1 MTNIPIFFYRG
12 KVCYLDAGSR
22 RDQSANMLIL
32 LPSMRIVHP
41 VKHYQMCYD
50 IGDDVLGIKYYESN
64 AGVPYLEIYDLR
76 EKKLIYSACR
86 EIFADAVYLI
96 LKKYGVDDK
105 WDVVA
110 TLLGL
115 E

>member
-1 MTNIPIFFYRG
+1 MTNIPIFFYKD

-32 LPSMRIVHP
+32 LPSLRIVHP
-41 VKHYQMCYD
+41 IKHYAICHD
-50 IGDDVLGIKYYESN
+50 IDDDIIAIKFYESN
-64 AGVPYLEIYDLR
+64 AGVPYLEIYDLKQR
-76 EKKLIYSACR
+76 KLIYSACR
-86 EIFADAVYLI
+86 AIFSDVVYMTM
-96 LKKYGVDDK
+96 KKYGVDDK